1 MSQATPSTNPRKAY
15 PSDLSDKEWEI
26 IAPLLPKA
34 KGFGHP
40 RTTDLREVVNAVFYV
55 IRSGCQWEMLP
66 HDFPPHITVYTYFN
80 KWKKKGIWQAI
91 HDKLRVEVREKVG
104 KKAKATA
111 ASADSQTVK
120 TAEKRGRS
128 GAMTVAS

>member
-1 MSQATPSTNPRKAY
+1 MLTTSSPVPRRKAY
-15 PSDLSDKEWEI
+15 PSDLNDQEWEI
-26 IAPLLPKA
+26 IAPLLPKP

-40 RTTDLREVVNAVFYV
+40 RTTDLREVVNAIFYV

-66 HDFPPHITVYTYFN
+66 HDFPPPSTVYHYFS

-104 KKAKATA
+104 QKAQATA
-111 ASADSQTVK
+111 AIADSQTVK
-120 TAEKRGRS
+120 TTEKKGRC
-128 GAMTVAS
+128 GALMEES

>member
-1 MSQATPSTNPRKAY
+1 MPESLSLPPPRQPY
-15 PSDLSDKEWEI
+15 PSDLTDQEWEI
-26 IAPLLPKA
+26 LAPLLPKP

-40 RTTDLREVVNAVFYV
+40 RTTELREVVNAIFYV

-66 HDFPPHITVYTYFN
+66 HDFPHHSTVYSYFN

-91 HDKLRVEVREKVG
+91 HDKLRVDVREKVG
-104 KKAKATA
+104 KKAQATA

-120 TAEKRGRS
+120 TAEKRGRY
-128 GAMTVAS
+128 GALTGGS

>member
-1 MSQATPSTNPRKAY
+1 MPLTSSPAASRKAY
-15 PSDLSDKEWEI
+15 PSDLNDPEWEI
-26 IAPLLPKA
+26 IEPLLPKP

-40 RTTDLREVVNAVFYV
+40 RTTDLREVVNAIFYV

-66 HDFPPHITVYTYFN
+66 HDLPHPSTVYSYFS

-104 KKAKATA
+104 KKAQVTA
-111 ASADSQTVK
+111 AIADSQTVK

-128 GAMTVAS
+128 GALMAGS